1 MLSDKLLG
9 KLNEQI
15 THEFF
20 SAHYYLAMAA
30 YFKKEDLDG
39 FANFFIV
46 QAEEERFHAMKFFEF
61 INDQGHDSVITG
73 FKDPKRN
80 FESAEEIFTLAL
92 EHEKLVSS
100 LINDL
105 MALAQEEKHYPSIS
119 FLQWFI
125 DEQVEEEAS
134 MSKMLNQ
141 IKRIGEQGHGILM
154 IDRELAARTFTPA
167 AE

>member
-1 MLSDKLLG
+1 MLAKTLLA

-30 YFKKEDLDG
+30 FFKKEDLDG

-61 INDQGHDSVITG
+61 INDQGEEAVITG
-73 FKDPKRN
+73 FKDPKRD
-80 FESAEEIFTLAL
+80 FRSAEEIFTLAL
-92 EHEKLVSS
+92 EHEKLVSG

-105 MALAQEEKHYPSIS
+105 MNLAQEEKHYPSIS

-134 MSKMLNQ
+134 MSRLLSLV
-141 IKRIGEQGHGILM
+141 RRVGEQGHGILM
-154 IDRELAARTFTPA
+154 LDRELAARKFTPA
-167 AE
+167 AK